1 MRLFDRYIGRQV
13 IAGTLFAILLLSTI
27 LVMGSIFQK
36 IRPLLVDF
44 GAPPSIVLEFL
55 ISVIPFYLIYT
66 IPWAFLSA
74 VLLVF
79 GRLSSDHE
87 LTGFRVAGISL
98 TRLSAPVFLIGA
110 ALSALCLWLNIE
122 VAPRS
127 KQGADQIAIKA
138 FFKDPRSMLSAA
150 AEQDGLERLEDS
162 LKGVRAYIEKSDG
175 SNMHGMHLFK
185 IHDRDDPS
193 GADIYVHAMRA
204 EAVVDEQKREFRFHL
219 YDSLFETT
227 KPRTDDDGNP
237 LPAEQNDQGEPQF
250 VLSGEAVPLVLPFEY
265 AQRKESPSSKTN
277 EELREFI
284 AANPQLKPEYRI
296 GRYWAEMQRRYASSF
311 ACLAFAFIGIPLG
324 IKARRKDTSTG
335 LILSLLIGAAYFVCG
350 MMGGATE
357 TGVLIATWAPNVIC
371 VLLGMFLL
379 RRARFR

>member
-1 MRLFDRYIGRQV
+1 MRLSDRYIGRQV
-13 IAGTLFAILLLSTI
+13 LVGTLFAIVLLSTI
-27 LVMGSIFQK
+27 LVMGSLFQK

-44 GAPPSIVLEFL
+44 GAPPSIIGEFL
-55 ISVIPFYLIYT
+55 LGIIPFSLIYT

-87 LTGFRVAGISL
+87 LTAFRVAGVGL
-98 TRLSAPVFLIGA
+98 TRLAAPVFAIGI

-127 KQGADQIAIKA
+127 NQRADGIFIKA

-162 LKGVRAYIEKSDG
+162 LKDVRAYIEKSDG
-175 SNMHGMHLFK
+175 STMRGMHLFK
-185 IHDRDDPS
+185 IHDRSDPD
-193 GADIYVHAMRA
+193 GKDIYVHAMKA
-204 EAVVDEQKREFRFHL
+204 EAVIDDAKKEFRFHL
-219 YDSLFETT
+219 YDALFETT
-227 KPRTDDDGNP
+227 DDKG
-237 LPAEQNDQGEPQF
+237 LPQIVQ
-250 VLSGEAVPLVLPFEY
+250 SSEAVPLVLPFDL
-265 AQRKESPSSKTN
+265 ARRKERPASKTN
-277 EELREFI
+277 QELRDFI
-284 AANPQLKPEYRI
+284 AANPKLPAKYRI
-296 GRYWAEMQRRYASSF
+296 GRYWAEIQRRYASSF

-335 LILSLLIGAAYFVCG
+335 LILSLLIGVAYFVCG
-350 MMGGATE
+350 MIGGTTE
-357 TGVLIATWAPNVIC
+357 TSVMIATWAPNVVC
-371 VLLGMFLL
+371 VILGLFLL